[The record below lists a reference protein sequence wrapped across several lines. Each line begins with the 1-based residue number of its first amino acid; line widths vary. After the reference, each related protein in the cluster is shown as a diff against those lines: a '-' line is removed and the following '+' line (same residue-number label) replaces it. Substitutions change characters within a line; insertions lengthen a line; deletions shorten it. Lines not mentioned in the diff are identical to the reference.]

1 MRPEDPTPTRAAR
14 ARARQA
20 RTRGP
25 AAWAFLLLTVASPW
39 PAAALPRA
47 SSPASAAP
55 LSETPLSATPPAA
68 SAAKP
73 LTAAERLQGLR
84 ARLARNRDHLESTS
98 RRLTLPQALAMALER
113 NPILAKAH
121 DGIEATRW
129 SGVAIRREWMPSLKA
144 GNSNPGLVGVQQKR
158 DDTLSVSSPE
168 LTLEWTFFDPGRRPR
183 ARANAASLE
192 ADRFLF
198 DVEARSLVLSVQE
211 SYIDLQA
218 LLTLEREY
226 VELSAMVDH
235 WLLLARARG
244 QGRAGP
250 ESPDVD
256 QLLSQQ
262 LAQLILRIDTHEQVI
277 AAASKLAQAL
287 SLPPGDLV
295 LPAEPLALRGQW
307 TLSRQESIA
316 QGLRLREEIQRS
328 LALARGLRW
337 TAVATRS
344 GYWPTLSVEGTG
356 STQTNSD
363 SSDLSSEAT
372 VGMNVRWTLFDG
384 GILAAKASAQQ
395 QLGRQALRQAQLDQL
410 AVTAEVETAYAAYV
424 NSQIVVDTASAQK
437 ESARASFQTA
447 TRSFQAGS
455 SDATT
460 LLQVLANTR
469 GAVEAWS
476 RAVRKHNRS
485 VAALERT
492 SARWPEAAQPLLRN
506 RVDQLEATRG
516 VDPAVGDAA
525 VMGDDPRRHSSGGPS
540 PQISAPAPVPGP
552 APEPAP
558 GLP

>member
-1 MRPEDPTPTRAAR
+1 M
-14 ARARQA
+14 
-20 RTRGP
+20 
-25 AAWAFLLLTVASPW
+25 AWAVLLLTVASPW
-39 PAAALPRA
+39 PAVALPRA

-55 LSETPLSATPPAA
+55 FSATPPAA

-73 LTAAERLQGLR
+73 LTAAERLRGLR

-226 VELSAMVDH
+226 GELSAMVDH
-235 WLLLARARG
+235 WLPLARARG

-287 SLPPGDLV
+287 SLPPGELV
-295 LPAEPLALRGQW
+295 LPAEPLALRGRW

-344 GYWPTLSVEGTG
+344 GYLPTVSVEGTG

-384 GILAAKASAQQ
+384 GILAAKASAQH
-395 QLGRQALRQAQLDQL
+395 QLGRQALRQAQLDRL
-410 AVTAEVETAYAAYV
+410 AVTAEVETAYAAYI

-437 ESARASFQTA
+437 ESARASFQSA

-516 VDPAVGDAA
+516 VDPAVGEAA
-525 VMGDDPRRHSSGGPS
+525 AMGDDPRRHSSGGPS

-552 APEPAP
+552 APAPAP